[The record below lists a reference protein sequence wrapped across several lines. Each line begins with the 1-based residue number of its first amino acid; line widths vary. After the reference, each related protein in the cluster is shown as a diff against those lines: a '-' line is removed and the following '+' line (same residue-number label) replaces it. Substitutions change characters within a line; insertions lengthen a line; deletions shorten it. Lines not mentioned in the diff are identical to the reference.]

1 MTIIINVDDLH
12 QEQVGFPKKASKP
25 LWLICIAFMSEVM
38 TELASGL
45 LLYLFRS
52 ICTHPYIFYRRVN

>member
-25 LWLICIAFMSEVM
+25 L
-38 TELASGL
+38 
-45 LLYLFRS
+45 
-52 ICTHPYIFYRRVN
+52 